1 MKPLLTT
8 LAAGALTIPALAED
22 LSEPIAM
29 DQVPEAAVATAKANA
44 QGREFDGVLRQVEDG
59 VEMFEFVGTKA
70 DGLGFGVEV
79 LPDGTLLETAEVI
92 AVDDLPPAVSAVF
105 AAELPGFE
113 AAQIE
118 KTTREAG
125 ALVVYELE
133 YEVDGET
140 DQARVSRFLRER
152 GFESHSVV
160 LYETLALP
168 SAAVIACGD
177 GERIVLELDDRPA
190 LPAAD

>member
-1 MKPLLTT
+1 MRYLLWT
-8 LAAGALTIPALAED
+8 AAAVAFAMPALAED
-22 LSEPIAM
+22 VSEPIAM
-29 DQVPEAAVATAKANA
+29 EEAPEAALATAKANA

-92 AVDDLPPAVSAVF
+92 SVDDLPEAVEAVF

-118 KTTREAG
+118 KNTREGG
-125 ALVVYELE
+125 ALIVYELE

-140 DQARVSRFLRER
+140 IEAEVHEDGSNFVNL
-152 GFESHSVV
+152 G
-160 LYETLALP
+160 P
-168 SAAVIACGD
+168 SEG
-177 GERIVLELDDRPA
+177 
-190 LPAAD
+190 